1 MQMAGSGE
9 NVSTESP
16 VILQHVVT
24 GMVLVAIRHLP
35 ALESFKATNSEEYLS
50 DDEEAENAVD
60 DGDEQEITR
69 KRAQLDKWISK
80 IRTSVASVLEYCSQQ
95 ILPTDP
101 ERDPSTLADL
111 CDDVKLQGAPFMSEP
126 PEDDD
131 TAAAAILKNEF
142 ENMKLEFQ
150 EYVETV
156 QNVFEEEEE
165 QEETKLFVRLWHYR
179 GEALLKML
187 NAAGKFLFECEDLS
201 VEKIKIKA
209 LEIEYELQAWFRM
222 PVFSSTDGGYIRS
235 IDVVDFSLKA
245 YKAEDQGYGD
255 VASQSGVSA
264 GGRGSVSGASA
275 YTSGTNTR
283 RSTIVASV
291 TEMSAVHES
300 GSVASA
306 TGTLGHASETASL
319 VLNNKT
325 PAHPLE
331 TLKKIIALFKERDKK
346 EKVTTSENPWTLHIM
361 APKRL
366 RTFRSKLDDIFA
378 TPSIDKEK
386 TSKFLLACRWKFSRR
401 HDKSG
406 SEKDASV
413 SNNTLFGLE
422 TNDCNEKDG
431 IFLLGSDFTSEPSQ
445 SAATGKR
452 ANLAMI
458 SLGPAPEKKS
468 QFFESPAQQQFE
480 QQLCN
485 IEFVSL
491 KNADKIRNGSQ
502 VSSIIRNFCAHL
514 KFATDKRDLNDNDL
528 EYYMSFVRRYNSRLQ
543 EAFDVVSRSCLIDGF
558 QPGASSD
565 EVDSQGQLF
574 FGSLGIVELAFSV
587 IQVTACV
594 PSRLACFVYVDYMSC
609 SL

>member
-60 DGDEQEITR
+60 DEDEQEITR

-80 IRTSVASVLEYCSQQ
+80 IRTSVDSVLEYCGQQ

-111 CDDVKLQGAPFMSEP
+111 CDEVKLHGAPFVSEGGN
-126 PEDDD
+126 D
-131 TAAAAILKNEF
+131 AAAAAAVAADMAEF
-142 ENMKLEFQ
+142 H
-150 EYVETV
+150 EYLQSVETIIESFD
-156 QNVFEEEEE
+156 NS
-165 QEETKLFVRLWHYR
+165 LVRLWNHR
-179 GEALLKML
+179 GENLLTML
-187 NAAGKFLFECEDLS
+187 KTAGKFLLECEDLS

-222 PVFSSTDGGYIRS
+222 PVFMNSTNDYIRAV
-235 IDVVDFSLKA
+235 DVVNFSLKA

-255 VASQSGVSA
+255 VGSQSGVSA
-264 GGRGSVSGASA
+264 GGRGSVTGASA

-291 TEMSAVHES
+291 AEMSAVPES
-300 GSVASA
+300 GSVASG
-306 TGTLGHASETASL
+306 TGTLGNASDTASL
-319 VLNNKT
+319 VLNNKS

-331 TLKKIIALFKERDKK
+331 TLRKIIALFKERDKK

-386 TSKFLLACRWKFSRR
+386 TSKFILACRWKFSRR

-406 SEKDASV
+406 RVGDASV

-422 TNDCNEKDG
+422 TNDCDEKDG
-431 IFLLGSDFTSEPSQ
+431 IFLLGSDFPSEPSQ
-445 SAATGKR
+445 SAATSKR

-485 IEFVSL
+485 IEFVSS

-558 QPGASSD
+558 QPGATSD

-587 IQVTACV
+587 IQVTVCFLF
-594 PSRLACFVYVDYMSC
+594 RLAC
-609 SL
+609 L

>member
-60 DGDEQEITR
+60 DEDEQEITR

-80 IRTSVASVLEYCSQQ
+80 IRTSVDSVLEYCGQQ

-111 CDDVKLQGAPFMSEP
+111 CDEVKLHGAPFVSEGGN
-126 PEDDD
+126 D
-131 TAAAAILKNEF
+131 AAAAAAVAADMAEF
-142 ENMKLEFQ
+142 H
-150 EYVETV
+150 EYLQSVETIIE
-156 QNVFEEEEE
+156 NFDNS
-165 QEETKLFVRLWHYR
+165 LVRLWNHR
-179 GEALLKML
+179 GENLLTML
-187 NAAGKFLFECEDLS
+187 KTAGKFLLECEDLS

-209 LEIEYELQAWFRM
+209 LEIEYELLAWFRM
-222 PVFSSTDGGYIRS
+222 PVFMNSTNDYIRAV
-235 IDVVDFSLKA
+235 DVVNFSLKA

-255 VASQSGVSA
+255 VGSQSGVSA
-264 GGRGSVSGASA
+264 GGRGSVTGASA

-291 TEMSAVHES
+291 AEMSAVPES
-300 GSVASA
+300 GSVASG
-306 TGTLGHASETASL
+306 TGTLGNASDTASL
-319 VLNNKT
+319 VLNNKS

-331 TLKKIIALFKERDKK
+331 TLRKIIALFKERDKK

-386 TSKFLLACRWKFSRR
+386 TSKFILACRWKFSRR

-406 SEKDASV
+406 RVGDASV

-422 TNDCNEKDG
+422 TNDCDEKDG
-431 IFLLGSDFTSEPSQ
+431 IFLLGSDFSSEPSQ
-445 SAATGKR
+445 SAATAKR

-485 IEFVSL
+485 IEFVSS

-558 QPGASSD
+558 QPGATSD

-587 IQVTACV
+587 IQVTVCFLF
-594 PSRLACFVYVDYMSC
+594 RLAC
-609 SL
+609 L